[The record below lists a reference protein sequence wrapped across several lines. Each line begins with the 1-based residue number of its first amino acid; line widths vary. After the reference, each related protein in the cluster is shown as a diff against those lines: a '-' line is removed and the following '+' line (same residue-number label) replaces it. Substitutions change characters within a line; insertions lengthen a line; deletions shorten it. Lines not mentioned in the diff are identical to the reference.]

1 MKRKLQ
7 KEKVIIG
14 KKKKKRKGSSSLTL
28 AGIVGA
34 VVVAGNDVGIL
45 RALAAVVITAAQGE
59 PAVLGAE
66 AGLDNV
72 GGGADGGGLGR
83 GNGEHGGEGEES
95 GLHFGGWVGLDELGC
110 LRIKTEQQQTKEDED

>member
-1 MKRKLQ
+1 MKT
-7 KEKVIIG
+7 
-14 KKKKKRKGSSSLTL
+14 RKGSSSLTL

-45 RALAAVVITAAQGE
+45 CALAAVVITAAQGE
-59 PAVLGAE
+59 PAVLGTK

-72 GGGADGGGLGR
+72 GSGADGGGLGR

-95 GLHFGGWVGLDELGC
+95 GLHFGGWVGFDELGC